1 MKPLCA
7 VLLVLMQASFLLA
20 QDKVSPT
27 IKKGTTLTYLVS
39 VNGQSF
45 PIQMRVD
52 SISSDYARFNW
63 SMSDGSSGTA
73 INTKASLDNAVHGF
87 WGELHSGEDQ
97 TMPADQS
104 ILILSKALWSSI
116 QKDKKF
122 RFDEQDYV
130 IKEQPTAS
138 VFKINDKPVN
148 ALYAESSNGSVRLW
162 FLNNPS
168 IPILLKIEGNPLGVD
183 VNLQSVE

>member
-39 VNGQSF
+39 ANGQSF

>member
-1 MKPLCA
+1 
-7 VLLVLMQASFLLA
+7 
-20 QDKVSPT
+20 
-27 IKKGTTLTYLVS
+27 
-39 VNGQSF
+39 
-45 PIQMRVD
+45 
-52 SISSDYARFNW
+52 
-63 SMSDGSSGTA
+63 
-73 INTKASLDNAVHGF
+73 
-87 WGELHSGEDQ
+87 
-97 TMPADQS
+97 MPADQS